1 MSLLIS
7 TPQFFS
13 KHKNKSK
20 NKKKS
25 VAFMARQ
32 ANHLVF
38 LLVLSLCLTMLFT
51 SIEASPIND
60 PIHFHH
66 HHHDKMKSRTPRR
79 VGNGHRYDQV
89 LALRGI
95 KSGPSPGDGNSV
107 VTGVHN

>member
-1 MSLLIS
+1 
-7 TPQFFS
+7 
-13 KHKNKSK
+13 
-20 NKKKS
+20 
-25 VAFMARQ
+25 MARQ

-51 SIEASPIND
+51 SIEARPIND
-60 PIHFHH
+60 PIHFYH
-66 HHHDKMKSRTPRR
+66 HHHDKMKSRTPRG
-79 VGNGHRYDQV
+79 VGNGHQYDQV